1 MLRHEDTHGLSAM
14 PGEGGVDAVPRPA
27 DRAPRILVV
36 SPVRLIREGVAAM
49 LAARGQRHVKLAASA
64 TVTDD
69 VHEDQVDVVILD
81 VTRPS
86 TLRVMHTLSERYAD
100 VPMLALGV
108 EEADAEVLACAE
120 AGAAGYL
127 PLESDADDLVVAI
140 ARARRNEL
148 VCSAR
153 IAALL
158 FRRQVALRAKPPLGD
173 ARLTRREQEVLTL
186 VDHGLSN
193 KEIAAEL
200 SISLTT
206 VKNHVHRILE
216 KLHVR
221 RRGAAAARLHSA
233 TAPEA
238 APSSDAHSR

>member
-1 MLRHEDTHGLSAM
+1 M
-14 PGEGGVDAVPRPA
+14 PDERGPDAVPRSA
-27 DRAPRILVV
+27 DLAPRILVV

-49 LAARGQRHVKLAASA
+49 LAARGQRHVRVAASA
-64 TVTDD
+64 TVMDD
-69 VHEDQVDVVILD
+69 VRDDRVDVVILD

-86 TLRVMHTLSERYAD
+86 TLRIMHALSERYAD

-120 AGAAGYL
+120 AGAGGYL

-148 VCSAR
+148 FCSAR

-158 FRRQVALRAKPPLGD
+158 FRRQVALRAQLPLGD

-186 VDHGLSN
+186 VHHGLSN

-216 KLHVR
+216 KLHVP
-221 RRGAAAARLHSA
+221 RRGAAAARLHSG
-233 TAPEA
+233 TTHEVAP
-238 APSSDAHSR
+238 PTDAQSR